1 MSGYKDPPVKS
12 RFKPGTSGNP
22 KGRPR
27 GSINLS
33 SVVARVLNDEN
44 LLNKVSQKPSWWTE
58 LPQKNAAYAI
68 TVAMAIKAM
77 NGDYLAATWLG
88 RHAAQGSSDLD
99 GPPSILTARRIED
112 TVVDPD
118 GTRAELGTA

>member
-12 RFKPGTSGNP
+12 RFKSGVSGNP

-27 GSINLS
+27 GSINLGTI
-33 SVVARVLNDEN
+33 VARVLNDEV
-44 LLNKVSQKPSWWTE
+44 LLDKVSQKPDWWTE

-68 TVAMAIKAM
+68 AVAMSIKAI
-77 NGDYLAATWLG
+77 NGDYLAATWLQ
-88 RHAAQGSSDLD
+88 RTATQDSFDLS
-99 GPPSILTARRIED
+99 GPPSILTARQIEV

-118 GTRAELGTA
+118 GTKTELSS